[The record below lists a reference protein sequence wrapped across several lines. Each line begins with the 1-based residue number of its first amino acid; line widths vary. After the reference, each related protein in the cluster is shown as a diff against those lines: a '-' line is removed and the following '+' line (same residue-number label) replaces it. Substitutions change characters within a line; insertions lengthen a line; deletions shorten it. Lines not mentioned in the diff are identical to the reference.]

1 MWIKLLIEC
10 ISSFLWRVR
19 GGLKFWGHKLPLNK
33 VWFALFYAGAFCYLE
48 GWDLNTFTVVAIA
61 TLVSYQEYGWGEY
74 VGCVL
79 GVAKPTERSDCSLV
93 DDIVDTMRITIKA
106 RDIKIWKWTIHIPN
120 IEWKLTDHP
129 VLFGWVGLS
138 LRGLILTFTIGLAIQ
153 NIPYMLTG
161 LAMGSIYWLGG
172 WICRHIKDD
181 GKSGWNWAEWL
192 FGFYLGLV
200 LVLCI

>member
-1 MWIKLLIEC
+1 MIYKLLIEC

-19 GGLKFWGHKLPLNK
+19 GGLKFLGHKLPLNK
-33 VWFALFYAGAFCYLE
+33 VWFALFYAGAFCYLD

-79 GVAKPTERSDCSLV
+79 GVSKPSERSDCSLV
-93 DDIVDTMRITIKA
+93 DDIVDTLKIT
-106 RDIKIWKWTIHIPN
+106 WKGKVY
-120 IEWKLTDHP
+120 KLTDYP
-129 VLFGWVGLS
+129 VLFGLVGLS

-181 GKSGWNWAEWL
+181 GKNGWNWAEWL

-200 LVLCI
+200 LVLCAG

>member
-1 MWIKLLIEC
+1 MKLLIEC
-10 ISSFLWRVR
+10 ICSFLWRVR
-19 GGLKFWGHKLPLNK
+19 GGLRFWGYKLPLNK
-33 VWFALFYAGAFCYLE
+33 IWFALFYAGAFCYLTS
-48 GWDLNTFTVVAIA
+48 WSLNVFTIVAIA

-93 DDIVDTMRITIKA
+93 DDIVDTLKIT
-106 RDIKIWKWTIHIPN
+106 WKGKVY
-120 IEWKLTDHP
+120 KLTDYP

-200 LVLCI
+200 LVLCAG